1 MGSGNGFGFVGRKRR
16 VVDGTGAARAPC
28 GYQSGR
34 ARGGPGAARTRTH
47 SQAQH
52 RLLSLPASPLPLR
65 QTVGTRDSQLLLYS
79 AFQV

>member
-47 SQAQH
+47 SSLCLH
-52 RLLSLPASPLPLR
+52 LLN
-65 QTVGTRDSQLLLYS
+65 LYDKQS
-79 AFQV
+79 ALVTTSSCSIVL